1 MPFDS
6 SKLKGRIKERLGTQD
21 VFARQMGLSSAAIS
35 NKLNGKTEFT
45 QGEIKE
51 ACRLLSITHEEIGV
65 YFFTV

>member
-6 SKLKGRIKERLGTQD
+6 SKLKGRIKERMGTQK

-45 QGEIKE
+45 QGEIRE
-51 ACRLLSITHEEIGV
+51 ACRLLLITQDEIGA